1 MSFSLFPHLCELG
14 LPAPIGV
21 LQLGAS
27 YGQEMMEFAE
37 GGIRAGVFV
46 EPLPEPYEHLAGVC
60 RQVPNFIAV
69 NRLCSD
75 VAGQSH
81 TFHVAS
87 NHGMSSSILKPAHH
101 LAVHSGVQFPATLE
115 LVSTTVDD
123 VLAYLADNGR
133 AAVANALDLLYMDC
147 QGAEPRIVKGAARSL
162 RQFKYIYSEV
172 MRANLYE
179 GQTPFLQYCQYLDDA
194 GFTLNDVY
202 FGWPDH
208 SGNALFIRKD
218 IAGVP

>member
-1 MSFSLFPHLCELG
+1 ML
-14 LPAPIGV
+14 
-21 LQLGAS
+21 
-27 YGQEMMEFAE
+27 EFVE
-37 GGIRAGVFV
+37 GGIQAGVFV
-46 EPLPEPYEHLAGVC
+46 EPLREPYQHLAGIC
-60 RQVPNFIAV
+60 RQIPRFVAV

-75 VAGQSH
+75 TVGQRH

-87 NHGMSSSILKPAHH
+87 NGGMSSSILKPAHH
-101 LAVHSGVQFPATLE
+101 LAVHTGVVFPSTLE
-115 LVSTTVDD
+115 LLSTTIDEVI
-123 VLAYLADNGR
+123 AYLADNGH
-133 AAVANALDLLYMDC
+133 AQVTQMLDLLYMDC
-147 QGAEPRIVKGAARSL
+147 QGAEPKIVRGAPRTL

-179 GQTPFLQYCQYLDDA
+179 GQTPFLSYCQYLDDA

-218 IAGVP
+218 IAGVQ